1 MKSALVVTML
11 AASIGTPV
19 AFRDM
24 PTKEAAQAAMDRAM
38 HYESERGPVA
48 LVRSLQLDNS
58 PLHNGRIRVFA
69 LDRDGR
75 VLADSIQPQRVGLD
89 VRALK
94 DVDGAQPYQEA
105 LRLAHDSGSN
115 WVYYRTRDPVTRT
128 ERAEAA
134 LVQRVDGVVLVSAR
148 AD

>member
-1 MKSALVVTML
+1 MKSAFVVTML
-11 AASIGTPV
+11 AASVSTPV
-19 AFRDM
+19 AFRDI

-38 HYESERGPVA
+38 HYETEQGPSA
-48 LVRSLQLDNS
+48 LVRNLQKDNS
-58 PLHNGRIRVFA
+58 SLHAGKIRVFA
-69 LDRDGR
+69 LDGAGR
-75 VLADSIQPQRVGLD
+75 VLADSIQPQRVGRD
-89 VRALK
+89 VLALK

-105 LRLAHDSGSN
+105 LRLAHASGGG

-134 LVQRVDGVVLVSAR
+134 LVKRIDGVVLVSAR